1 MISHTDDR
9 LAASSSSFTLTSPGL
24 RPPTH
29 AASTPPPPPWLDDAD
44 HHHDNT
50 FLHWVINDH
59 HHPLLDLDD
68 VDLDYAKPA
77 PFFFADRGLH
87 HHHPASSSFP
97 NPKPTAD
104 DNTSTVEQL
113 VQAAK
118 LTEAGDVLAARH
130 ILARPAINY
139 RLPASAAPPLL
150 RSALYFKDALR
161 RALISDDDD
170 SSSSTP
176 PPPLHEPHPHDLLLK
191 LTAYKSF
198 SDLSPLL
205 HFAHFTCVQAVL
217 DELAPSASCIHLLDF
232 DIGVGEQWASLMHDL
247 AHRHPGVALKVTA
260 LNVTASSSS
269 HHPLQLQL
277 IHDTLSTFAADL
289 SVPFRFA
296 AFNLDAT
303 DLTPLLAVAA
313 ATDAIAVHLPVG
325 SVHATA
331 VPSVLHL
338 VRRLGA
344 KLVVSVDRGCDRGEL
359 PFAAH
364 LLQALRSTVSLLESL
379 DAMGTD
385 SDVAAKIERFWVQP
399 KIQECVRAAVGVGG
413 DKTAASAWRA
423 TLASAGFVPVQVS
436 SMAEAQAE
444 SLLKKLPVRG
454 FRLERRAG
462 SLFLHWQR
470 GELASVS
477 AWRC

>member
-1 MISHTDDR
+1 M
-9 LAASSSSFTLTSPGL
+9 
-24 RPPTH
+24 PP
-29 AASTPPPPPWLDDAD
+29 
-44 HHHDNT
+44 
-50 FLHWVINDH
+50 
-59 HHPLLDLDD
+59 
-68 VDLDYAKPA
+68 
-77 PFFFADRGLH
+77 
-87 HHHPASSSFP
+87 FP
-97 NPKPTAD
+97 NPKLTAD
-104 DNTSTVEQL
+104 DNTVEQL

-130 ILARPAINY
+130 ILARLINH
-139 RLPASAAPPLL
+139 RLPAAAPPLL
-150 RSALYFKDALR
+150 RSAFYFKDALR
-161 RALISDDDD
+161 RAL
-170 SSSSTP
+170 SSPSP
-176 PPPLHEPHPHDLLLK
+176 PPPAASTPLDVLLK
-191 LTAYKSF
+191 LTAYKAF

-217 DELAPSASCIHLLDF
+217 DELSAACSCIHVLDF

-247 AHRHPGVALKVTA
+247 AHRHAGVALKVTA
-260 LNVTASSSS
+260 LVTTSS
-269 HHPLQLQL
+269 HHPLELQL

-289 SVPFRFA
+289 AVPFRFA

-303 DLTPLLAVAA
+303 DLTTLLAVAA
-313 ATDAIAVHLPVG
+313 GTDAIAVHLPVG

-399 KIQECVRAAVGVGG
+399 KIEECVRAAAAPGG
-413 DKTAASAWRA
+413 DKTTTAAWRA

-436 SMAEAQAE
+436 SLAEAQAE

-454 FRLERRAG
+454 FRLERRGG

>member
-1 MISHTDDR
+1 MLR
-9 LAASSSSFTLTSPGL
+9 EERRKASSSITLTSPGL

-29 AASTPPPPPWLDDAD
+29 AASTPPPPWLVDAD
-44 HHHDNT
+44 HHDNT

-68 VDLDYAKPA
+68 VDVDYAKPA
-77 PFFFADRGLH
+77 PFFFADRG
-87 HHHPASSSFP
+87 SSFP
-97 NPKPTAD
+97 NPKPTSD

-139 RLPASAAPPLL
+139 RLPTAAAAPPLL
-150 RSALYFKDALR
+150 RSALYLKDALR
-161 RALISDDDD
+161 RALNSD
-170 SSSSTP
+170 SSSTP
-176 PPPLHEPHPHDLLLK
+176 TPPLHEPHPHDLLLK

-217 DELAPSASCIHLLDF
+217 DELAPSSCSCIHLLDF

-260 LNVTASSSS
+260 LNVTASSSHH

-325 SVHATA
+325 SVRATA

-338 VRRLGA
+338 LRRLGA
-344 KLVVSVDRGCDRGEL
+344 RLVVSVDRGCDRGEL

-379 DAMGTD
+379 DAMGTN

-399 KIQECVRAAVGVGG
+399 KIQECVRAAVGG
-413 DKTAASAWRA
+413 DKTAAWRA

-454 FRLERRAG
+454 FRLERRGG